1 MKVVHHIDGNP
12 RNNDP
17 ANLLVMDAETGKAF
31 PGVRVR
37 YLPMSPAPN
46 RDPWRSHWLRWLE
59 EVQNLCG
66 LRAYDA
72 ATYRQL
78 VARHSVGESPQDAAD
93 WLLTL
98 APNQAS
104 PSQTL
109 EIAAHD

>member
-1 MKVVHHIDGNP
+1 MGRECTRAPVV
-12 RNNDP
+12 
-17 ANLLVMDAETGKAF
+17 
-31 PGVRVR
+31 
-37 YLPMSPAPN
+37 SPAPS
-46 RDPWRSHWLRWLE
+46 RDPWRSAWLNWLAQ
-59 EVQNLCG
+59 VQDLCG

-78 VARHSVGESPQDAAD
+78 VARHSVGESAQDAAD
-93 WLLTL
+93 WLLTR